1 MSHLLQP
8 TQTGFLK
15 GRHILEAFLYAQE
28 VIQSATKQNKEI
40 TVLKADIYKA
50 FDSLNWKF
58 LLKYLAARGFDDKWM
73 S

>member
-15 GRHILEAFLYAQE
+15 GRHILEGFLYAQE

-58 LLKYLAARGFDDKWM
+58 LLKYLAARGFDDKWV